1 LNQEL
6 EETVIAT
13 DTQQQLP
20 FKLNPVDVLVLGPV
34 PIPEGQG
41 ALAQGVEITVSCPP
55 HIPLKNHR
63 VHSQMAF

>member
-1 LNQEL
+1 
-6 EETVIAT
+6 
-13 DTQQQLP
+13 
-20 FKLNPVDVLVLGPV
+20 VDVLVLGPV